1 MNHDQ
6 QVALTIIGSFVAI
19 GAVLDWIFYAVAG
32 TAIIVYLKK
41 RFKKG

>member
-6 QVALTIIGSFVAI
+6 QVALGIIGSFVAV
-19 GAVLDWIFYAVAG
+19 GAILDWIFYAVAG